1 MKTYLK
7 PSGKRTYLF
16 INDEKVKMIPKKYQ
30 EISVDVLKAN
40 ISNENKV
47 FLQNDERFNL
57 EHHLFLEQLR
67 KEEKY
72 VHELIDNVVVEEA
85 LFVNVKFGNDRTEL
99 KYTNSV
105 SVKCPAILYQLFN
118 HKRSIYSNT

>member
-1 MKTYLK
+1 MKAYLK

-16 INDEKVKMIPKKYQ
+16 INDEKVKMIPLKYQ
-30 EISVDVLKAN
+30 EISADVLKAN

-67 KEEKY
+67 REEKY
-72 VHELIDNVVVEEA
+72 VHELIDNVAVEEA

-99 KYTNSV
+99 KYTNNV
-105 SVKCPAILYQLFN
+105 SVKCPTVLYQLFN